1 LQEFIHA
8 FPHLLDQIL
17 EREVDSQVGRD
28 CSCSTGAKRTTRCLD
43 CFYYDISCPDCFISA
58 HRNLPTHWAE
68 VWNYEQGFFVRHDI
82 AMLQDNIASMNLGH
96 SGNPCHSSHAT
107 NILFHIVDTNGIHQT
122 KVRFCACEG
131 LVDRPGQLMHAE
143 LFPAT
148 MKQPTT
154 AFTFRLLRQFHLL
167 HLEGKVSAYDFIGA
181 LRRLSDNAF
190 PQRIPDP
197 SPQFRMVM
205 CVWRFL
211 TATKRQGQAH
221 GIDDHISHRRKGNLI
236 VHCPSCLEP
245 HVNMEPGW
253 ERTPS
258 NLRHLN
264 QTQYTADGN
273 HHSNKYSKNTD
284 PDDVS
289 LYNGTAYFPE
299 DTAYQEFLRNI
310 PNGAS
315 EKVPCDHLNV
325 ANKQN
330 RKKFKNMDISGIVNI
345 QCSHIFIKSTVD
357 LQLGEKFLIV
367 DYAIVHALRN
377 IMREGE
383 DVSDLIWRFIKLC
396 DHIFSYDNVCGYSV
410 NAVERFLEH
419 FPKEAEFIKRTRWL
433 IPLLHVQNHKDNCT
447 YRFSC
452 AYTECACHFQGE
464 TAEMTWVEL
473 NQLAPQTRQMNNG
486 HCQDTIIDH
495 HSHWNWMKTSNMVS
509 QLFNDLIRARDLF
522 DQKHTAFKILCA
534 VYADKISEWN
544 SLDRHERRLE
554 GKEIVCVYRH
564 NNTKVPSQS
573 RVFQALLAELE
584 SAEPRKESL
593 ETTTLSYL
601 NEAILIAEEQ
611 RKVQEKVHAFKKES
625 SDCSKSASQAL
636 SVEIEKRRDRLWKR
650 IDTWRGI
657 QKTIVPQIGDLVAQQ
672 AISGKAASCPEKEV
686 LYVPSDF
693 CERDRIKYGLVAL
706 GENQRRLLQGTA
718 CDYVSKIKTV
728 SKTIDSGKAA
738 KKLQE
743 FGQRGHTRAGDEIHN
758 IEKLRQ
764 RCIDDYSATR
774 NSMINLGMSPDD
786 ASYPPLTLKDT
797 FRKATHSKRAVGD
810 SRCFDGLAWTH
821 TGVTGGSY
829 QIPSTSTTTSSP
841 SRWPNPGVGTQA
853 VKAKHGWIWSFRPR
867 SGMSD
872 KEVENWMAEGDRV
885 QWFRAEAEMER
896 WREEW
901 EAKQADFLRCIRSFG
916 KMADVWQTLST
927 REPENCSKA
936 CERGRIAYAKQ
947 KSAMFQEMACHAKDV
962 FRSAGY
968 GELIDHLIDQQRGK
982 ILADFVLA
990 ERSDPKYHI
999 LELVAGVSSPI
1010 LFH

>member
-1 LQEFIHA
+1 MPIPEVPQNPPLKQKTQEFIHA

-28 CSCSTGAKRTTRCLD
+28 CSCLTK
-43 CFYYDISCPDCFISA
+43 
-58 HRNLPTHWAE
+58 
-68 VWNYEQGFFVRHDI
+68 VWNYEQGFFVHHDI
-82 AMLQDNIASMNLGH
+82 AMLRDNIASMNLGH

-107 NILFHIVDTNGIHQT
+107 NILFHIVDTNSIHQT
-122 KVRFCACEG
+122 KVRFCTCEG

-143 LFPAT
+143 IFPAT

-154 AFTFRLLRQFHLL
+154 AFTFCLLHQFHLL

-205 CVWRFL
+205 CVWHFL

-245 HVNMEPGW
+245 HVNMELGW

-264 QTQYTADGN
+264 QTQYMADGN

-284 PDDVS
+284 PNDVS

-299 DTAYQEFLRNI
+299 DTTYQEFLRNI

-367 DYAIVHALRN
+367 DYAIVHALQN

-433 IPLLHVQNHKDNCT
+433 IPFLHVQNHKDNCT
-447 YRFSC
+447 YRFLC

-486 HCQDTIIDH
+486 HRQDTIIDH
-495 HSHWNWMKTSNMVS
+495 HSHWNWMKTLNMVS
-509 QLFNDLIRARDLF
+509 QLFNDLIRTRDLF
-522 DQKHTAFKILCA
+522 DQKHTTFKILCA

-544 SLDRHERRLE
+544 SLDRHKRRLE
-554 GKEIVCVYRH
+554 GKEIAH
-564 NNTKVPSQS
+564 FSTPVPSQS

-593 ETTTLSYL
+593 EAMTLSYL
-601 NEAILIAEEQ
+601 NEVILIAEEQ

-636 SVEIEKRRDRLWKR
+636 SVEIEKRRDQLWKR

-693 CERDRIKYGLVAL
+693 CERDWIKYGLVAL

-743 FGQRGHTRAGDEIHN
+743 FRQRGHTRAGDEIHN
-758 IEKLRQ
+758 IKKLQ
-764 RCIDDYSATR
+764 QHCINDYSATR
-774 NSMINLGMSPDD
+774 NSMINLGMSPDN

-829 QIPSTSTTTSSP
+829 QIPST
-841 SRWPNPGVGTQA
+841 RAGTPA

-872 KEVENWMAEGDRV
+872 KEVENWMAEGD
-885 QWFRAEAEMER
+885 QMER

-999 LELVAGVSSPI
+999 LELVAGVSY
-1010 LFH
+1010 FN